1 MRRTTPLLPLCVL
14 AMAMFATLAQEP
26 HGQGGGS
33 ASPAPVA
40 PADQAPP
47 APEAPAPAASTPP
60 AENQKLTGT
69 VIATPANA
77 IVIRNEGGVDI
88 TFLVES
94 TSVLPRS
101 MSVGEMATVVYRGTE
116 GGQPV
121 ALMITLFPAP
131 QPAEP
136 RTSTSAAGATP
147 AGRPAA
153 GESES
158 GPPSQTA
165 SGDSAGAAPKESQ
178 VAGAADTRPPTI
190 SSTSKSEKAASPVPD
205 NALSSVE
212 KAPVL
217 PEETTSS
224 TSGTPPQSAA
234 PDAGA
239 ATTDETSTQPDS
251 PWGTNRNLL
260 PVAVIGGMV
269 VLGVL
274 IGVWSY
280 ARMADRASSTV
291 LRIK

>member
-1 MRRTTPLLPLCVL
+1 DPDGGAQRPPGQLLARSASSSYTVLGTSIGSVAARRSDAMRRTTPLLPLCVL

-26 HGQGGGS
+26 PGQGGGS

-131 QPAEP
+131 Q
-136 RTSTSAAGATP
+136 
-147 AGRPAA
+147 
-153 GESES
+153 
-158 GPPSQTA
+158 Q
-165 SGDSAGAAPKESQ
+165 
-178 VAGAADTRPPTI
+178 
-190 SSTSKSEKAASPVPD
+190 
-205 NALSSVE
+205 
-212 KAPVL
+212 
-217 PEETTSS
+217 
-224 TSGTPPQSAA
+224 
-234 PDAGA
+234 
-239 ATTDETSTQPDS
+239 
-251 PWGTNRNLL
+251 
-260 PVAVIGGMV
+260 IG
-269 VLGVL
+269 
-274 IGVWSY
+274 
-280 ARMADRASSTV
+280 
-291 LRIK
+291 